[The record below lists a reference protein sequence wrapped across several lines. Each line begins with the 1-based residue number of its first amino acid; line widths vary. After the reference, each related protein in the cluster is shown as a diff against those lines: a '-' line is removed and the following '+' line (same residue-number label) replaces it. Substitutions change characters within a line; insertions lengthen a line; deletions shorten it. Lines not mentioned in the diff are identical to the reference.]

1 MKKFK
6 IIADSTQD
14 LSKQLIKEI
23 DLTVVPLNVLIGEQ
37 SYLDYYELDADKLY
51 EKMKETG
58 TFPKTSAGTPAYF
71 LEAYEKAKEDGYKDI
86 LVITIG
92 TTFSATLK
100 SAVIAADLI
109 DEMSIRFVDS
119 GSLSSGT
126 GLLAMRAHD
135 LRAEGKTLDETADYL
150 QELTPRVRAQF
161 IVDNLTMLNAGGRVT
176 WIKYFIGRILRAHP
190 FLQVNDAKLEVV
202 DTPKGKSER
211 ALDKM
216 FSVFEEEFKAGLES
230 RRVFITHSHGGE
242 RIDYLKEKIKAYV
255 PEEDIFVTDAGA
267 VISSHCGEGTIGILY
282 IRK

>member
-6 IIADSTQD
+6 IISDSTQD
-14 LSKQLIKEI
+14 LSKQLIVESDADI
-23 DLTVVPLNVLIGEQ
+23 VPSNVLIGDTT
-37 SYLDYYELDADKLY
+37 YLDYIELNADKLY
-51 EKMKETG
+51 EKIKETG
-58 TFPKTSAGTPAYF
+58 AFPKTSAGTPAYF
-71 LEAYEKAKEDGYKDI
+71 AEAYERAKAEGYKEI

-92 TTFSATLK
+92 TTFSATYK
-100 SAVIAADLI
+100 SAVIAADLV
-109 DEMSIRFVDS
+109 EGLTIRFVDS
-119 GSLSSGT
+119 HSLSSAT
-126 GLLAMRAHD
+126 GLLVMRAHD
-135 LRAEGKTLDETADYL
+135 LRSEGKSLDETADYL
-150 QELTPRVRAQF
+150 QSIAPQARAQF

-176 WIKYFIGRILRAHP
+176 GIKYFIGRILRAHP

-230 RRVFITHSHGGE
+230 RRVFITHSHGGS
-242 RIDYLKEKIKAYV
+242 RIDYLKDKIKQLV
-255 PEEDIFVTDAGA
+255 REEDIYVTDAGA